1 MEKDK
6 IEEIITSDFFDF
18 IANIGEK
25 KPSFIR
31 TKSYLEGVLAREKN
45 KKAKKQ
51 IEKFLEDFEMYEGLF
66 GSALQLIKKQ
76 SELEDKIKE
85 LKHETEKNHNSNLEK
100 IVKLG
105 KGLDRL
111 EKKYGK

>member
-6 IEEIITSDFFDF
+6 IEEIIISDLFDF
-18 IANIGEK
+18 ISNLGEK

-31 TKSYLEGVLAREKN
+31 TKAFLEGVLAKEKN
-45 KKAKKQ
+45 KKTKKL
-51 IEKFLEDFEMYEGLF
+51 IRKTLEDFEMYEDLF
-66 GSALQLIKKQ
+66 GAALKLIKKQ
-76 SELEDKIKE
+76 GELEDKIKE
-85 LKHETEKNHNSNLEK
+85 LKHETGKNHNSNLEK

-111 EKKYGK
+111 EKKLGK